1 MAGLTEKLTDLN
13 SADLTTLQARIA
25 AILAAAQKKLDA
37 QTGPGDPALEA
48 RVTAL
53 ETRIAALVPTTGG
66 GASHKYN
73 SDDLLA
79 ISRASGIT
87 IANVEDLLQAL
98 ESARSRGVA

>member
-1 MAGLTEKLTDLN
+1 MSGLTDKLTGLN

-25 AILAAAQKKLDA
+25 AILAAAQKKLDE
-37 QTGPGDPALEA
+37 QTATSDPALEA

-53 ETRIAALVPTTGG
+53 ETQIAALVPTTGG

-79 ISRASGIT
+79 ISRASGMSIVG
-87 IANVEDLLQAL
+87 VEDLLQAL

>member
-1 MAGLTEKLTDLN
+1 MTGLTDKLTGLN

-25 AILAAAQKKLDA
+25 AILAAAQKKLDE
-37 QTGPGDPALEA
+37 QTATGDPALEA

-53 ETRIAALVPTTGG
+53 ETQIAALVPTTGG

-79 ISRASGIT
+79 ISRASGMSIVG
-87 IANVEDLLQAL
+87 VEDLLQAL